1 LVAQV
6 LDRVFLF
13 RTYVPVLLDV
23 LGSNDSDFYLELCE
37 QRRRWLAPLSGLP
50 QTVVHGDLRRAK
62 IAFLPAGRI
71 SLFDWDFACLAPA
84 AADLAWYWFLHF
96 WCYPPKDGRPPE
108 DREPLKLCYLQAL
121 EEALGGLDRTEFE
134 RAWELSWLKV
144 FAQLGFCLVDP
155 LVAEHSEEDVARVRA
170 LCSKA
175 IDRAKRIVDTH
186 VP

>member
-1 LVAQV
+1 
-6 LDRVFLF
+6 
-13 RTYVPVLLDV
+13 
-23 LGSNDSDFYLELCE
+23 
-37 QRRRWLAPLSGLP
+37 
-50 QTVVHGDLRRAK
+50 
-62 IAFLPAGRI
+62 
-71 SLFDWDFACLAPA
+71 
-84 AADLAWYWFLHF
+84 
-96 WCYPPKDGRPPE
+96 
-108 DREPLKLCYLQAL
+108 
-121 EEALGGLDRTEFE
+121 LGGLDRTEFE